1 MSLTALTTS
10 LLILLHL
17 CELTSAIVSIWYF
30 NTSKKEARYFT
41 LYLCFIVLAEL
52 IGYLLRLQPTRI
64 YNTYFFSFFV
74 IPMEYIF
81 FYWFLIYTSFQKK
94 YYWFSVSMSIVYI
107 ASIVL
112 EQYYK
117 KDFAFLSLS
126 YVMGAIGMLL
136 SILINFSFHLN
147 HKQIYEIK
155 AEPTIYISIGLLI
168 FYIGTFP
175 YYGMKNYLYTHYV
188 NVCIVYRFV
197 QMVFNCI
204 MYCMF
209 TYSFLCRKRKYIS
222 S

>member
-1 MSLTALTTS
+1 MSLTVLST

-17 CELTSAIVSIWYF
+17 CELTSAIVSVFYF
-30 NTSKKEARYFT
+30 KYLRKGEQYFS
-41 LYLCFIVLAEL
+41 LYLCFIVFAEL
-52 IGYLLRLQPTRI
+52 IGMALKYQPI
-64 YNTYFFSFFV
+64 QNYNTYFFSFFV

-81 FYWFLIYTSFQKK
+81 IYWFLIYTSFQKK

-126 YVMGAIGMLL
+126 YVVGAIGMLL

-155 AEPTIYISIGLLI
+155 TEPTIYISIGLLI

-175 YYGMKNYLYTHYV
+175 YYGMKNYLYTHYI
-188 NVCIVYRFV
+188 NVCIVYSYV
-197 QMVFNCI
+197 SLVFNCI

-209 TYSFLCRKRKYIS
+209 TYSFLCHKRKFIS